1 MSDRRRRALL
11 IGLLAVPALRAQEI
25 EVIQLKHRTA
35 DDVLLQL
42 RAFLEPGG
50 ALTGQ
55 GYQLFVRASPSNVRQ
70 LKQLLATLDR
80 APRQL
85 LISVRQ
91 DRADE
96 RAARVIGAD
105 GSVTVTTR
113 RAVGSVGVE
122 ASATRTTGTAEATQT
137 IRVLEGG
144 RAYIAIGTAIPLT
157 FRRWIVDANGV
168 TEAQGTV
175 FYDAVSGF
183 HARPQLAGD
192 LVSIEL
198 APEQASFSGGALERA
213 QLSTTVRG
221 KLGEWIA
228 VGGAD
233 VREEARTSA
242 IAGTASSARS
252 TQRGVWLK
260 VDAVDSPP

>member
-1 MSDRRRRALL
+1 MLRRALV
-11 IGLLAVPALRAQEI
+11 IGFLLAPALRAQELEI
-25 EVIQLKHRTA
+25 IQLKHRA
-35 DDVLLQL
+35 AEEVLPNL

-55 GYQLFVRASPSNVRQ
+55 GYQLFVRASAANVRQ
-70 LKQLLATLDR
+70 LRQLLANLDR

-85 LISVRQ
+85 IITVRQ
-91 DRADE
+91 DRVDE

-113 RAVGSVGVE
+113 RVIGNANVE
-122 ASATRTTGTAEATQT
+122 ASDTRSVGTTDTTQT
-137 IRVLEGG
+137 IRVLEGA
-144 RAYIAIGTAIPLT
+144 RAYIMIGTSIPLT
-157 FRRWIVDANGV
+157 FRRWAVNQSGID
-168 TEAQGTV
+168 EAQGTV
-175 FYDAVSGF
+175 YYDAVTGL

-192 LVSIEL
+192 LVVIEL
-198 APEQASFSGGALERA
+198 APEQSAFTGGVWERA

-221 KLGEWIA
+221 RLGEWIA

-233 VREEARTSA
+233 LREDSRSSGITGSA
-242 IAGTASSARS
+242 SNAQS

-260 VDAVDSPP
+260 VEDVDGAR

>member
-11 IGLLAVPALRAQEI
+11 LALLAAPALRAQEI
-25 EVIQLKHRTA
+25 EVLRLKHRTA
-35 DDVLLQL
+35 DDVLPHL

-70 LKQLLATLDR
+70 LKRLLETLDR

-85 LISVRQ
+85 MISVRQ

-96 RAARVIGAD
+96 RAARVVGAD

-113 RAVGSVGVE
+113 RVTGSVGVE
-122 ASATRTTGTAEATQT
+122 ARDTRTTGTADVTQT
-137 IRVLEGG
+137 IRVLEGA

-157 FRRWIVDANGV
+157 FRRWVVDANGV

-175 FYDAVSGF
+175 YYDAVTGF
-183 HARPQLAGD
+183 HARPLLAGE
-192 LVSIEL
+192 LVTIEL

-221 KLGEWIA
+221 RLGEWIA

-233 VREEARTSA
+233 VREQSTS
-242 IAGTASSARS
+242 GVQSA
-252 TQRGVWLK
+252 QRGVWLK
-260 VDAVDSPP
+260 VDAVDSPR